1 MSDFNSVEEIIAA
14 IAAGEMVVLTD
25 DESRENEGDLI
36 MAADKV
42 TPAAINFMVTHG
54 RGLVCAPLTVQRA
67 RELGLEL
74 MGTPEDPFYTAFTVS
89 VDAKHGTST
98 GISADDR
105 SRTICLL
112 ADPLSTKASF
122 TVPGH
127 VFPLIAKDGGVLV
140 RPGHTEAAVDLAR
153 LAGLTPMG
161 VICEIMNA
169 DGTMSRLPQ
178 LREFARQHNLKF
190 GTVAALIEYRHRFEN
205 RATLTEAVA
214 LPAKAGQFDLYLF
227 TGVVDGREHLA
238 LVHGD
243 IHGRDNVLVR
253 VHSECLT
260 GDLFG
265 SLRCD
270 CGEQLHHA
278 MEMIVQQ
285 GGGAIVYLR
294 QEGRGIGLT
303 AKLRAYQLQD
313 KGLDTVEANLHLG
326 FPADLRDYGLAGDIL
341 RQLGIKSVRLMTNN
355 PEKVHGLEAAGI
367 PVRERIPI
375 IIGPCDFN
383 ARYLA
388 SKREKMG
395 HII

>member
-1 MSDFNSVEEIIAA
+1 MYDFSSVEEIIAA

-54 RGLVCAPLTVQRA
+54 RGLVCVPLAASRA
-67 RELGLEL
+67 RGLGLEL
-74 MGTPEDPFYTAFTVS
+74 METPEDPFYTAFTVS
-89 VDAKHGTST
+89 VDARHGTST
-98 GISADDR
+98 GISAGDR
-105 SRTICLL
+105 ARTIARL
-112 ADPLSTKASF
+112 ADPLSTKADF
-122 TVPGH
+122 NVPGH
-127 VFPLIAKDGGVLV
+127 IFPLIAKDGGVLV

-169 DGTMSRLPQ
+169 DGTMARLPD
-178 LREFARQHNLKF
+178 LREFACQHQLKL
-190 GTVAALIEYRHRFEN
+190 GTVSALVEYRHHLEN
-205 RATLTEAVA
+205 RATLTETVA

-227 TGVVDGREHLA
+227 TGVTDGREHLA

-243 IHGRDNVLVR
+243 IHGRDDVLVR

-270 CGEQLHHA
+270 CGEQLQHA
-278 MEMIVQQ
+278 MEMIVRH
-285 GGGAIVYLR
+285 GSGVIVYLR

-313 KGLDTVEANLHLG
+313 KGLDTVDANLHLG

-355 PEKVHGLEAAGI
+355 PEKVQGLETAGI
-367 PVRERIPI
+367 PVHERIPI
-375 IIGPCDFN
+375 IVGPCDFN

-395 HII
+395 HLI